1 MAPRKKVQKIRAA
14 RTEVLVQENATGH
27 EKASGFPGPPSTMK
41 IVCPPNL
48 KRAEIM
54 RDLQQSIIEHVPD
67 AVTLCC
73 GI

>member
-1 MAPRKKVQKIRAA
+1 MRAA

-27 EKASGFPGPPSTMK
+27 EKVSGVPRPPSTMK

-48 KRAEIM
+48 KRAGVM

-67 AVTLCC
+67 AVTLY
-73 GI
+73 GGKKPETP